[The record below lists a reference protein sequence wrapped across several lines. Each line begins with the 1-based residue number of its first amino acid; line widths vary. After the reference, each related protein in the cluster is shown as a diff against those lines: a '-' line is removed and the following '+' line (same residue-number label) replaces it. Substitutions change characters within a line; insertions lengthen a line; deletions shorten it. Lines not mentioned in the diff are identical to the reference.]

1 MIEFAETKSSVI
13 LFVYDE
19 VPNLSKVSLINSST
33 LYITDKI
40 RIKLYKNIRQI
51 QNVSKHHKYVE
62 IVLVKDQPCKWYT
75 VNGPS
80 EEEKKEEIKNM
91 KKEKKKKPVVHYEG
105 EEEEILNLLSKIYQ
119 NGDENTKRAMEKSFI
134 ESQGTVLSTNWE
146 DVKQGKVH
154 EYDETAE
161 KELKDAQSVNKSK
174 EDLNK

>member
-75 VNGPS
+75 
-80 EEEKKEEIKNM
+80 
-91 KKEKKKKPVVHYEG
+91 
-105 EEEEILNLLSKIYQ
+105 
-119 NGDENTKRAMEKSFI
+119 NTKRAMEKSFI